1 MEIIERIRSDSSTRP
16 SAPVNITPG
25 RERRSGRGRRRTA
38 DVDAVS
44 DETLIAAMAGG
55 DARAAAALV
64 RRHERRIFGIA
75 YAITSDRAAAEDVAQ
90 ETFLRV
96 WRHAAVFDAHRA
108 SAVTWVSTIAR
119 NLAIDAVRV
128 RRAVPVDPYDGLTWS
143 DRPDEE
149 LSSEDR
155 AVQTDLMD
163 WVRGAITDLPDEQR
177 RVLMRAA
184 FYGQSAVEISVAENI
199 PLGTAKSRIR
209 LALTKVRDALATE
222 KGGLDGP
229 DA

>member
-1 MEIIERIRSDSSTRP
+1 MEIIERIRSDSSTP
-16 SAPVNITPG
+16 SSVPVNVTPG
-25 RERRSGRGRRRTA
+25 LVRRSVRGRRRAA

-44 DETLIAAMAGG
+44 DETLIATMAAG
-55 DARAAAALV
+55 DTQAAAALV

-75 YAITSDRAAAEDVAQ
+75 FAITGNRATAEDVAQ

-108 SAVTWVSTIAR
+108 SAVTWTSTIAR
-119 NLAIDAVRV
+119 NLAIDAIRV
-128 RRAVPVDPYDGLTWS
+128 HRAVPVDPYDGLTWS

-163 WVRGAITDLPDEQR
+163 WVRGAITDLPEDQR

-184 FYGQSAVEISVAENI
+184 FYGQTAAEISVAENI

-222 KGGLDGP
+222 KGALDGP